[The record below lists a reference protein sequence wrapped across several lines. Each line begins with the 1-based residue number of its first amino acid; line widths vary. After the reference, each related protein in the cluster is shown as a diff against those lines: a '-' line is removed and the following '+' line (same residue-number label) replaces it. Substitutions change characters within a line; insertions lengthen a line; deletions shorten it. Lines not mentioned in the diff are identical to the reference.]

1 MERITRKAAKAAGLK
16 HYFTGKPCK
25 RSGHIDRRYVA
36 QFTCVTCA
44 REKAKETWDKRDA
57 DKRKQRSVYERQRWK
72 NPEFRDRQREYAR
85 GAEERIKKSIRNRE
99 WKKANRARCTDR
111 QNKRHAALQAVF
123 VEDVSLAELFER
135 DNGRCKLCGCELS
148 MTTKWPHPKTPTRDH
163 VIPLSKGG
171 THERSNLQLACAECN
186 VRKGNRCA

>member
-57 DKRKQRSVYERQRWK
+57 DKRKPSFEIASANMQEVPK
-72 NPEFRDRQREYAR
+72 NESR
-85 GAEERIKKSIRNRE
+85 
-99 WKKANRARCTDR
+99 RAF
-111 QNKRHAALQAVF
+111 AIV
-123 VEDVSLAELFER
+123 
-135 DNGRCKLCGCELS
+135 NGRRRIVRDARTGKTNVTQRYRLCSSRTLASLNYSSE
-148 MTTKWPHPKTPTRDH
+148 TTAAAN
-163 VIPLSKGG
+163 SAGA
-171 THERSNLQLACAECN
+171 N
-186 VRKGNRCA
+186 